1 VSTSS
6 DERIVGMEVEDTGP
20 STLQRV
26 RSRINVV
33 LGDDV
38 RVDSWGLKARL
49 DGAVTVLTRPTTWC
63 AATA

>member
-1 VSTSS
+1 
-6 DERIVGMEVEDTGP
+6 MEVEDTGP

-49 DGAVTVLTRPTTWC
+49 DGAVAVLTRPDDVVRGD
-63 AATA
+63 A